1 MQNLDPKEQFFGE
14 LGLVWFGFVCGD
26 LGLTKS
32 LCCLAT
38 TLIKLSLL
46 LSVRCGLWVVGCW
59 LELRGWFCFLFCCF
73 FIWLPTV
80 LEKNKKNARR
90 WWVRERREEEEE
102 EEEEKERKKECKKT
116 KEDNE

>member
-38 TLIKLSLL
+38 TLNKLSLL
-46 LSVRCGLWVVGCW
+46 LSRCGLWVVGW
-59 LELRGWFCFLFCCF
+59 SLGGGFVLLFLH
-73 FIWLPTV
+73 LV
-80 LEKNKKNARR
+80 AY
-90 WWVRERREEEEE
+90 
-102 EEEEKERKKECKKT
+102 
-116 KEDNE
+116 